1 MKTIVIANQKGGVAK
16 TTTAR
21 ALAEGLAK
29 AGKRVLAI
37 DLDAQ
42 ANLTENCGLAQDDDL
57 YEALKGT
64 KLPKNEALLRCIYE
78 REPYDVVP
86 STIMLASLEQELSGM
101 LGREL
106 KLKEA
111 IEDSNLAEDYDFIVI
126 DTPPALSVMTINALV
141 SADLVIIPSMADI
154 NASKGIAQLGI
165 TIENIKK
172 YYNPNLAIAGILLTR
187 YDARLNISKASIED
201 LTDLAESIGT
211 KVYETKIRAS
221 VVVPESSYLSKEVG
235 LYAPSSTVAEDYAK
249 FTDEFLKGIA

>member
-1 MKTIVIANQKGGVAK
+1 MKVIVIANQKGGVAK

-21 ALAEGLAK
+21 ALAESLGK
-29 AGKRVLAI
+29 AGKKVLAI

-42 ANLTENCGLAQDDDL
+42 ANLTENCGFNQSDDL
-57 YEALKGT
+57 YEALKGGK
-64 KLPKNEALLRCIYE
+64 KLSDCILKH
-78 REPYDVVP
+78 EPYDVVP

-111 IEDSNLAEDYDFIVI
+111 IEESGLAAKYNYVVI

-141 SADLVIIPSMADI
+141 SADTVLIPSMADI
-154 NASKGIAQLGI
+154 NASKGIVQLGN

-172 YYNPNLAIAGILLTR
+172 YYNPNLTIAGILLTR
-187 YDARLNISKASIED
+187 YDARLNISKASLEG
-201 LTDLAESIGT
+201 LSELAESLNT
-211 KVYETKIRAS
+211 KVFENKIRAS

-235 LYAPSSTVAEDYAK
+235 VYAPNSTVASDYNA
-249 FTDEFLKGIA
+249 FAEEFLKRV